1 MMTTLKKSSSLSDRR
16 SSSSSSS
23 YLATFQRDDDGHSAE
38 LSSLS
43 YLDPN
48 NNNTDC
54 GAFTVAELLPT
65 DSRSSPRGRLLHL
78 RRPHRCH
85 NNDPQ
90 NHHGNEESWHRT
102 PPQLSSLILALQELF
117 ATGQTE
123 QALQLFWTNYD
134 TSNIDDND
142 ASAIAAQ
149 EATVKMVMRSLARQ
163 VKRQPLVG
171 LDRLERFVHNLSTR
185 RKQKSADRAAD
196 TTLLAAT
203 AILVEAY
210 AKQGWTERALATLD
224 RVVVAFV
231 EQQQHHHQQQQQQ
244 DRRTKINDD
253 TEQLPVPPCSS
264 FSTAKQHHLRNM
276 VTHILQALA
285 KSHGHTTMH
294 IVTAPILAERL
305 YQRLTIE
312 WCIPADCDTTRWY
325 LYCLLQD
332 RRVHPVRATQ
342 YAHEKLLVLLHDDD
356 TNNSVDRGSYEML
369 LDRWCHFGYPAH
381 AETWLFQ
388 MLDANMAVRTD
399 HFVRVLTAW
408 IQLIDRNTSRDDA
421 VVHMNQIFDSM
432 LHERQ
437 RLQQQQRRRQVSF
450 PNDENVVVPPPVLPV
465 QPTRALCETWLSALE
480 LSRCAMAPA
489 LMQKIFSL
497 AIDDP
502 TIGVDVVMFHQVVT
516 AWHRCK
522 ERKDIVA
529 HVENLVRSVQ
539 RYHPELLNTYS
550 YNAIIAVY
558 VKHDRADKGVEI
570 FEQWLES
577 QPQRRDSS
585 RAPRPSLRSY
595 MILMEAFVD
604 AHEPGK
610 ATVIL
615 EKLMARGPNDLMASA
630 RKSYTALFNELLE
643 CWLWNGHDEEERST
657 VHMIRVIR
665 CMAHLSKWHDVA
677 PDDQSIRLAWSS
689 LQFCQPDELGQLTI
703 DLYNMSV
710 ELGVSKLREQVQVL
724 ATLLRQFGH
733 SHVYEALQRE
743 LDNDQPKKVTMVPR
757 DKSEMV
763 PQREGGS
770 KQMRIKM

>member
-1 MMTTLKKSSSLSDRR
+1 LE
-16 SSSSSSS
+16 
-23 YLATFQRDDDGHSAE
+23 Q
-38 LSSLS
+38 
-43 YLDPN
+43 
-48 NNNTDC
+48 NNNTENTS
-54 GAFTVAELLPT
+54 TVAEWPPLLPP
-65 DSRSSPRGRLLHL
+65 DSRSSPPRGRRLL
-78 RRPHRCH
+78 RPHRR
-85 NNDPQ
+85 DPKK
-90 NHHGNEESWHRT
+90 HGDEESRHRT
-102 PPQLSSLILALQELF
+102 PPQLSSSSSSLTILALQELF

-123 QALQLFWTNYD
+123 LALQLFWTNYVA
-134 TSNIDDND
+134 SNIDND
-142 ASAIAAQ
+142 AAAIAE
-149 EATVKMVMRSLARQ
+149 EATVVLMMRSLARQ

-171 LDRLERFVHNLSTR
+171 LDRLERFVHGLSTR
-185 RKQKSADRAAD
+185 QRRVDG
-196 TTLLAAT
+196 TLLLAAT
-203 AILVEAY
+203 AILVETY
-210 AKQGWTERALATLD
+210 TKQGLTERALSTLD
-224 RVVVAFV
+224 RVV
-231 EQQQHHHQQQQQQ
+231 EQQQAE
-244 DRRTKINDD
+244 RMTKIDDD
-253 TEQLPVPPCSS
+253 TELPVSL
-264 FSTAKQHHLRNM
+264 FTTFTKHHLRNM
-276 VTHILQALA
+276 VTHILQVLA
-285 KSHGHTTMH
+285 KSHGNGHTTRH

-312 WCIPADCDTTRWY
+312 WCIPADGDTTRWY

-332 RRVHPVRATQ
+332 RRDHPVRATQ
-342 YAHEKLLVLLHDDD
+342 YAHEKLLALLQDD
-356 TNNSVDRGSYEML
+356 TNKSVDRGSYEML
-369 LDRWCHFGYPAH
+369 LDRWCYFGYPAH

-388 MLDANMAVRTD
+388 MLEAHMAVRTD
-399 HFVRVLTAW
+399 HFVRILTAW
-408 IQLIDRNTSRDDA
+408 IKLIDRNTSRDEA
-421 VVHMNQIFDSM
+421 VVHMNQIFDAM
-432 LHERQ
+432 LQERQ
-437 RLQQQQRRRQVSF
+437 RLLHQQQQQQQQQQRRRQVFF
-450 PNDENVVVPPPVLPV
+450 PNDENVVVPLPTLPV
-465 QPTRALCETWLSALE
+465 QPTRALCETCLSALE

-497 AIDDP
+497 AMNDP

-516 AWHRCK
+516 AWHRCTAD
-522 ERKDIVA
+522 RKDIVE

-539 RYHPELLNTYS
+539 RCLPGLLNTYS

-610 ATVIL
+610 ATAIL
-615 EKLMARGPNDLMASA
+615 EKLMASGPNDLMPSA

-665 CMAHLSKWHDVA
+665 CMAHLSKWHDVP

-710 ELGVSKLREQVQVL
+710 ELGVSKLREQVQGL
-724 ATLLRQFGH
+724 AILLRQFGH

-763 PQREGGS
+763 PPREGGS